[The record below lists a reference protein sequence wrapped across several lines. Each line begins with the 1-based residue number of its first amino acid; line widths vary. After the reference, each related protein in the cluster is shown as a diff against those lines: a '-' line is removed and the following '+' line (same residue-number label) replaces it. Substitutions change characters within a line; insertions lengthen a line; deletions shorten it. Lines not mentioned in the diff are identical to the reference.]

1 MALFGAG
8 VGVVVGAG
16 LAMRRRGGY
25 PLKSK
30 KCYGEIPPPNFHRP
44 PTPSRQKDLD
54 IAPAIQK
61 DIAPAIP
68 RFQEGR
74 ARRFI
79 NPVPRVTVD
88 FAFALVLVWS
98 GL

>member
-8 VGVVVGAG
+8 VGVGAGAG

-44 PTPSRQKDLD
+44 PTPSRQKDRD
-54 IAPAIQK
+54 P
-61 DIAPAIP
+61 
-68 RFQEGR
+68 R